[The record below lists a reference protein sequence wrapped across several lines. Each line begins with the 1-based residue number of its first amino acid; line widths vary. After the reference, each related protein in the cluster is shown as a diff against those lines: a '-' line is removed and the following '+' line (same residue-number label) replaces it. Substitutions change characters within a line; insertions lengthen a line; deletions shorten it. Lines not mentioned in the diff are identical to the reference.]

1 MITLQM
7 FRDAI
12 NNNPDA
18 AMQFMLPDQSFI
30 APHFHITEVGKVQKD
45 FIDCGGTSRALTS
58 CLLQILVADDTDHRL
73 QTTKLAGIFGFANK
87 LFTADD
93 IPVEVEY
100 EQDAISQF
108 PIADIEVT
116 PAGLLFILGSKHAL
130 PPISVASAFRALHK
144 KVAALIP
151 VAVNEIIASRC

>member
-1 MITLQM
+1 MITLKM
-7 FRDAI
+7 FLAAI
-12 NNNPDA
+12 NDNPDA

-45 FIDCGGTSRALTS
+45 FIDCGGTSRAITS

-73 QTTKLAGIFGFANK
+73 KTTKLAGIFSFANK

-93 IPVEVEY
+93 IQVEVEY

-116 PAGLLFILGSKHAL
+116 PAGLLFVLGSKHTACL
-130 PPISVASAFRALHK
+130 APDKCGIG
-144 KVAALIP
+144 IP
-151 VAVNEIIASRC
+151 STSQKGCGTNTGCC

>member
-7 FRDAI
+7 FRSAI

-18 AMQFMLPDQSFI
+18 PMQFMLPDQSFI

-73 QTTKLAGIFGFANK
+73 KTTKLAGIFNFANK
-87 LFTADD
+87 LFSADD

-108 PIADIEVT
+108 PVTDIEIT
-116 PAGLLFILGSKHAL
+116 PAGILFILGSKHTACL
-130 PPISVASAFRALHK
+130 APDKCGIG
-144 KVAALIP
+144 IP
-151 VAVNEIIASRC
+151 ATSKSGCSPKTGCC